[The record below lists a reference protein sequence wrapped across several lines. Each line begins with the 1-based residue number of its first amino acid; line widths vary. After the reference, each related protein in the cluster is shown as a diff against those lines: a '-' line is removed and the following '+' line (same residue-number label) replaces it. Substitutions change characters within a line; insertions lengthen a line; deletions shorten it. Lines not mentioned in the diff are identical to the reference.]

1 MTDKEREL
9 VNGFGKIGS
18 ESGRQGGGGCL
29 GQFVFYVKLDI
40 SRTKKIFLAK
50 HGVILPTIG

>member
-18 ESGRQGGGGCL
+18 ESGRQGGGGLLRSICVL
-29 GQFVFYVKLDI
+29 
-40 SRTKKIFLAK
+40 
-50 HGVILPTIG
+50 

>member
-29 GQFVFYVKLDI
+29 GQFVFYSLFLGKLWT
-40 SRTKKIFLAK
+40 SS
-50 HGVILPTIG
+50 

>member
-18 ESGRQGGGGCL
+18 ESGGGGCL
-29 GQFVFYVKLDI
+29 GQFVFYSLFLGKLWT
-40 SRTKKIFLAK
+40 SS
-50 HGVILPTIG
+50 